1 LAGLFNI
8 SFVQIDH
15 LQIHSCHLSK
25 KSRKQLKIAK
35 FVDSGENQIMKRIRT
50 ILILVLSI
58 AAGAQLMA
66 QSTANV
72 RGFVYTKDDGEP
84 VLFTNVY
91 MKGTTIGAST
101 DINGFF
107 SITKVPPGTYTLVI
121 SYLGYDTLT
130 ESVTV
135 KAGDITNKKFYL
147 TKGAVQLEE
156 ITFSADQQA
165 KLEDTKVSVN
175 KIDPKVITKLP
186 SIGEPDLAQYMQVL
200 PGVVFTG
207 DQGGQLYIR
216 GGTPVQNKVL
226 LDGMIVYN
234 PFHSIGLFSVFDND
248 IIRNADVY
256 TGGFGAEYGGRISSI
271 MDITTR
277 DGNKKHFEGKISAST
292 FGVKLLVEGPL
303 MKLKESGKGSISYLL
318 SGKQSYLPQTSKVI
332 YKYADT
338 SGLPFGFTDLY
349 GKISFNASNGSKLN
363 VFGYNFRDFVRYP
376 DIANFSWNSYGGGAN
391 FIVIPPSSST
401 LVEGNFAYS
410 KYAIMA
416 VEHGDTTKTSD
427 INGFNLGLKF
437 TNFVGKDEVKYGFE
451 MIGFKTGFK
460 FTNEYGLVIPQEE
473 NTTEIAAFVKY
484 KHVSKNKKLV
494 LEPSFRIHYYASL
507 SDLSPEPR
515 LSVKFNAKK
524 TLRFKM
530 AGGMY
535 SQNLIAANSDRD
547 VVNLFYGF
555 LSGPDRLQSTYTP
568 GPGQEPRELNTKLQK
583 SIHAIGGVEFDLFK
597 NIEIN
602 VEVYQKWFNHLT
614 NVNRDKL
621 YEDDVAHTTFPDA
634 QKKDF
639 IVETGWARGLDF
651 VVKYDKKRFYVW
663 VTYSLGYNK
672 RWDGIR
678 EYNPIWDRRHNINV
692 VTSYTFGK
700 KKRWEANARWNYG
713 SGFPFTQTAG
723 YYPKLNLNGSIDVD
737 YTGSNPPV
745 SYIPGELN
753 AGRLPQYHR
762 LDVGVKFKY
771 AFTEKVLMELN
782 LGASNVYNRAN
793 IFYFDRI
800 TQTRKNQL
808 PILPNLTFSLTF

>member
-1 LAGLFNI
+1 MKLIRLIIIFSIYLISGSSLF
-8 SFVQIDH
+8 
-15 LQIHSCHLSK
+15 
-25 KSRKQLKIAK
+25 
-35 FVDSGENQIMKRIRT
+35 
-50 ILILVLSI
+50 
-58 AAGAQLMA
+58 A
-66 QSTANV
+66 QSGANV

-107 SITKVPPGTYTLVI
+107 SITKIPAGTYTLTI
-121 SYLGYDTLT
+121 SFLGYDTLQ
-130 ESVTV
+130 EVVTV

-156 ITFSADQQA
+156 YTVSADQQT
-165 KLEDTKVSVN
+165 KIEDTKVSVN
-175 KIDPKVITKLP
+175 KIDPIIINKLP

-277 DGNKKHFEGKISAST
+277 DGNKKRMEGKISAST
-292 FGVKLLVEGPL
+292 FGAKLLIEGPL
-303 MKLKESGKGSISYLL
+303 LKLKENGKGSISYLF
-318 SGKQSYLPQTSKVI
+318 SGKQSYLPQTSKVL
-332 YKYADT
+332 YRYADT

-363 VFGYNFRDFVRYP
+363 VFGYNFSDFVKYV
-376 DIANFSWNSYGGGAN
+376 DIANFKWNSFGGGTN
-391 FIVIPPSSST
+391 FIIIPPSSNT

-410 KYAIMA
+410 QYKISAQSSS
-416 VEHGDTTKTSD
+416 DTIPKTSD

-437 TNFVGKDEVKYGFE
+437 TNFIGKDEVKYGFE

-460 FTNEYGLVIPQEE
+460 FFNEFGSKIEQEE
-473 NTTEIAAFVKY
+473 NTTEIGGFLKY
-484 KHVSKNKKLV
+484 KHLSKNKKFV
-494 LEPSFRIHYYASL
+494 IEPSFRLHYYASL
-507 SDLSPEPR
+507 SNISPEPR
-515 LSVKFNAKK
+515 FSMKYNMKK
-524 TLRFKM
+524 TIRFKM
-530 AGGMY
+530 AGGVY

-547 VVNLFYGF
+547 IVNLFYGF
-555 LSGPDRLQSTYTP
+555 LSGPENLQETYTP
-568 GPGQEPRELNTKLQK
+568 KPGAEEKELNTKLQK
-583 SIHAIGGVEFDLFK
+583 SVHAVGGVEFDLFK
-597 NIEIN
+597 YFEINIEA
-602 VEVYQKWFNHLT
+602 YKKWFTHLT
-614 NVNRDKL
+614 NINRDKI
-621 YEDDVAHTTFPDA
+621 YEDDPAHTSFPDA

-639 IVETGWARGLDF
+639 IVETGWAKGLDF
-651 VVKYDKKRFYVW
+651 VLKYDRKRFYIW
-663 VTYSLGYNK
+663 TTYSLGFNK

-678 EYNPIWDRRHNINV
+678 EYNPIWDRRHNVNV

-713 SGFPFTQTAG
+713 SGFPFTPTAG
-723 YYPKLNLNGSIDVD
+723 YYPKLNLNGDIDQD
-737 YTGSNPPV
+737 YTTSNGSV
-745 SYIPGELN
+745 GYIPGELN
-753 AGRLPQYHR
+753 SKRLPQYHR
-762 LDVGVKFKY
+762 LDLGVKFKY
-771 AFTEKVLMELN
+771 AWTDKILMEIN
-782 LGASNVYNRAN
+782 LGVSNAYDRAN

-800 TQTRKNQL
+800 TQKRKNQL
-808 PILPNLTFSLTF
+808 PFLPNLNFNLTF